1 MTVFDAIHKLLKHQ
15 QSFVAFR
22 LPGQIDPQLFYDGDF
37 VQQKADEN
45 TFKNAFIVAPF
56 NETDTFPELAY
67 LNYKDY
73 ASTKDFKTTKA
84 NKSELQLS
92 IQQAEVIGKDAYLE
106 KAGQL
111 INRMKQSGLDKIVFS
126 RVISKD
132 VPSNYDWTTHYARL
146 CEKYPEAFVYFI
158 TLDTNHFWMGA
169 TPEVLVS
176 YANGVGE
183 TMALAGT
190 QAKQNKTGE
199 SYEWKQKELDEQAY
213 VSRNILEILQQFQVK
228 WLHRSELKTKTAGQ
242 IVHLVNHFLFA
253 LPQKK
258 SPLALARAL
267 HPTPAVCGSP
277 TREALEIIF
286 STEKHDREYYGGFL
300 GPVGMENP
308 MMLFVNLRCMQITG
322 PHLILYSG
330 GGITIDSNPVDEWY
344 ETEIKT
350 GTLLSVIKN
359 IS

>member
-267 HPTPAVCGSP
+267 HPTPAVCGQP
-277 TREALEIIF
+277 
-286 STEKHDREYYGGFL
+286 KHTARRLITKNETHERAYYTGFL
-300 GPVGMENP
+300 GTVEQAGNTK
-308 MMLFVNLRCMQITG
+308 LFVNLRCMQVLNNQAYI
-322 PHLILYSG
+322 YVG
-330 GGITIDSNPVDEWY
+330 GGLTADSDPDNEWD
-344 ETEIKT
+344 ETELKAQT
-350 GTLLSVIKN
+350 MLAVFSK
-359 IS
+359 